1 MSLEHGYLKFENL
14 TTLIKIINNSLV
26 KELNINLSDVKQN
39 LLNIALVIKNNK
51 LEMLG
56 KLEQFGT
63 YLNTSHFQIF
73 IEKSSSLF
81 SSTFTLL
88 SNELTA

>member
-26 KELNINLSDVKQN
+26 KELNINLFDVKQN
-39 LLNIALVIKNNK
+39 LINIALLIKNNR

>member
-1 MSLEHGYLKFENL
+1 MNEDNKKRIDTLAENFTYLYQLNNDLKNNLSLSLEHGYLKFENL

-26 KELNINLSDVKQN
+26 KELNINLSDLKQN

-56 KLEQFGT
+56 K
-63 YLNTSHFQIF
+63 
-73 IEKSSSLF
+73 
-81 SSTFTLL
+81 
-88 SNELTA
+88 